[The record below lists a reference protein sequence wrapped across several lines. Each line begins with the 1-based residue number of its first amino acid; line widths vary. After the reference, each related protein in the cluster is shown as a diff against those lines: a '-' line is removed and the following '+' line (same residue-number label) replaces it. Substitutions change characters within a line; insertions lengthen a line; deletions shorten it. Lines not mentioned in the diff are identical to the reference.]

1 MVSDYKHRAKGAK
14 STYRRQQPSRKR
26 LVRRL
31 ILLFFIVSLVVGGAF
46 WAFFGHNASQKPT
59 EATNPPVSPENLT
72 NGNKPEEIQY
82 TFYHTLSQK
91 EIVIPE
97 YEAKTRSREELLG
110 IAKGG
115 QYMMQAGSFASIKEA
130 DALIIKLATMGIQAK
145 IDKITVTANKK
156 LENLKQAPKTWYRVK
171 IGPYSKMS
179 SVDNIRSRLKKNG
192 IEVNITETG
201 Q

>member
-14 STYRRQQPSRKR
+14 TTYRRQLSKR
-26 LVRRL
+26 QRLGRRL
-31 ILLFFIVSLVVGGAF
+31 ILVIFIAAPIASVIF
-46 WAFFGHNASQKPT
+46 WAFGGYDAGQKPT
-59 EATNPPVSPENLT
+59 EAANTPVPPANLT
-72 NGNKPEEIQY
+72 KVNRPEEPHYI
-82 TFYHTLSQK
+82 FYHTLSKK

-97 YEAKTRSREELLG
+97 HEARTRSREELLG

-115 QYMMQAGSFASIKEA
+115 QYMMQAGSFATTKEA
-130 DALIIKLATMGIQAK
+130 DALIIKLAAMGIQAK

-156 LENLKQAPKTWYRVK
+156 LENLKPEPKTWYRVK

-192 IEVNITETG
+192 IEVNITEAG